1 MRGAFRRSTAVYRTL
16 LRSRGVPQ
24 IPSVNCVSIDLD
36 RTRPIW
42 RQVAAVIVE
51 RIEDGTYPSG
61 ARVPSVVELSAEF
74 GVAASTAQKV
84 LAHLKAEGLV
94 RAEVG
99 LGTFVADR

>member
-1 MRGAFRRSTAVYRTL
+1 M
-16 LRSRGVPQ
+16 
-24 IPSVNCVSIDLD
+24 SIDLD

-51 RIEDGTYPSG
+51 RIEDGTYPAGS
-61 ARVPSVVELSAEF
+61 RVPSVVDLSAEF

-84 LAHLKAEGLV
+84 LAHLKSKGLV

-99 LGTFVADR
+99 LGTFVEDRAGD